1 MSIIVPIYKVEKY
14 LEQCVESIIAQTY
27 GNWELILV
35 DDGSPDQS
43 GRIADQYASQDSR
56 ILVIHKENGGL
67 SDARNAG
74 LEVATGDYITL
85 VDSDDYI
92 HPQMLELMLQA
103 AGDGEEDVVICG
115 YEMVY
120 EGQTPKIQKFELS
133 GVERI
138 DGREI
143 QQVYFKQSDQR
154 LTYTVAWG
162 KLYRRSCFDAIR
174 YPKGKLHEDEHVT
187 FQILYEAS
195 KIVYVELPMYYYLS
209 RESSIMG
216 DFAAKRFDIF
226 GGYSERMSYYMKKQE
241 VDLAKRTFFLALH
254 MLAQYREWMNQR
266 DAASKEALKDA
277 RGMLRGY
284 LKRYERDWNFSKR
297 EKLEKNLFVFG
308 FWIYYLI
315 WKIAK

>member
-1 MSIIVPIYKVEKY
+1 MSIIVPVYKVEKY

-43 GRIADQYASQDSR
+43 GRIADRYASLDSR
-56 ILVIHKENGGL
+56 IQVIHKENGGL

-74 LEVATGDYITL
+74 LEAVTGDYITL

-120 EGQTPKIQKFELS
+120 EGQTPKTQKFELQ

-154 LTYTVAWG
+154 LMYTVAWG
-162 KLYRRSCFDAIR
+162 KLYRRSCFDTIR

-195 KIVYVELPMYYYLS
+195 RIVYVELPMYYYLS

-254 MLAQYREWMNQR
+254 MLAQYREWMNQK

-277 RGMLRGY
+277 KGMLRGY
-284 LKRYERDWNFSKR
+284 LKRYEREWNFSKR

>member
-1 MSIIVPIYKVEKY
+1 MSIIVPVYKVEKY

-43 GRIADQYASQDSR
+43 GRIADRYASLDSR
-56 ILVIHKENGGL
+56 IQVIHKENGGL

-74 LEVATGDYITL
+74 LEAVTGDYITL

-120 EGQTPKIQKFELS
+120 EGQIPKTQKFELQ

-154 LTYTVAWG
+154 LMYTVAWG
-162 KLYRRSCFDAIR
+162 KLYRRSCFDTIR

-195 KIVYVELPMYYYLS
+195 RIVYVELPMYYYLS

-254 MLAQYREWMNQR
+254 MLAQYREWMNQK

-277 RGMLRGY
+277 KGMLRGY
-284 LKRYERDWNFSKR
+284 LKRYEREWNFSKI
-297 EKLEKNLFVFG
+297 EKLEKNLFAFG

>member
-1 MSIIVPIYKVEKY
+1 MSIIVPVYKVEKY
-14 LEQCVESIIAQTY
+14 LEQCVESIMAQTY

-43 GRIADQYASQDSR
+43 GRIADRYASLDSR
-56 ILVIHKENGGL
+56 IQVIHKENGGL

-74 LEVATGDYITL
+74 LEAVTGDYITL

-120 EGQTPKIQKFELS
+120 EGQTPKTQKFELQ

-154 LTYTVAWG
+154 LMYTVAWG
-162 KLYRRSCFDAIR
+162 KLYRRSCFDTIR

-195 KIVYVELPMYYYLS
+195 RIVYVELPMYYYLS

-254 MLAQYREWMNQR
+254 MLAQYREWMNQK

-277 RGMLRGY
+277 KGMLRGY
-284 LKRYERDWNFSKR
+284 LKRYEREWNFSKI
-297 EKLEKNLFVFG
+297 EKLEKNLFAFG
-308 FWIYYLI
+308 FWVYYLI